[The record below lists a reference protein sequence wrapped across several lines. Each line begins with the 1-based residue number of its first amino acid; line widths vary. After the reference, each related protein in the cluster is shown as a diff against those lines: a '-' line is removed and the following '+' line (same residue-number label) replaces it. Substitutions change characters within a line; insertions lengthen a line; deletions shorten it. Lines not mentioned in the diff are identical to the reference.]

1 MKFSAVAVAALITV
15 AASQGIS
22 ELPKCAQVCA
32 GKGFPAEC
40 GADVKCICTSSSFL
54 DAITC
59 CVATSCNSDEQK
71 KTIQFAKGICGGVGV
86 NVPDS
91 AVCPTA
97 SSSGPGAPSSTA
109 APSGSTSETGSV
121 TGTAITGTVSPTGT
135 SSPSG
140 SATESGS
147 SSTTHSTGSGSPTTS
162 STRTPTQTGNAASS
176 VNANGGLLA
185 AIAAL
190 VVAVA

>member
-1 MKFSAVAVAALITV
+1 MKLSVVALAALVSVAA
-15 AASQGIS
+15 AQGVS
-22 ELPKCAQVCA
+22 ELPKCAQECA
-32 GKGFPAEC
+32 SKGFPASC
-40 GADVKCICTSSSFL
+40 GADVKCVCTSTSFL

-59 CVATSCNSDEQK
+59 CVATTCTAEEQK

-97 SSSGPGAPSSTA
+97 GSSSGSASST
-109 APSGSTSETGSV
+109 PTSSGGSSSSETGSV
-121 TGTAITGTVSPTGT
+121 TGTAITGTNSPTPT
-135 SSPSG
+135 SRPSG
-140 SATESGS
+140 SATQSSGTGAPA
-147 SSTTHSTGSGSPTTS
+147 SSTGA
-162 STRTPTQTGNAASS
+162 PTQTGNAATS

-190 VVAVA
+190 VIAVA